1 MPVLYAIDSM
11 ALLYRSYFAMIRST
25 LINSKGLN
33 TSGLYGFITQILKI
47 IEAEQPEYLAVT
59 TDLETPT
66 FRHEQFPMYKAT
78 REKMPEDLVEQL
90 PYIPKFVEALGL
102 PYLKV
107 PRYEAD
113 DIIGTLMKWCEEKE
127 ISGVMVTSDKDYMQL
142 IRTNIVMLNHKNQKL
157 GIDAVKEKFGCTP
170 EQVIEVLGLMGDSS
184 DNIPGVAG
192 VGEKTASKL
201 IQEFGSIATLYQNLD
216 QVSGTKLKQ
225 KLIEGKEHALQA
237 RELVTIYREVPLSI
251 HFEDLQCTKH
261 HLYDNAQLIELLEE
275 LEFKSLLKK
284 YKKTTATFSSPQK
297 PASTDIS
304 SAQTAIATVDR
315 KISYELID
323 SLEQLKTV
331 LATAKQQ
338 PYFSCICRFSGADVL
353 TDEITGFALSLQA
366 HTAYFIDLE
375 IGEMATKRND
385 ILALFKTF
393 TETQTSLCITWNCKV
408 LFQYLK
414 RNELFTHTDHYFD
427 VLLAAHFLGI
437 TEKKPHLDSLV
448 EDHLHYQ
455 RLHPHAV
462 KDSKKQL
469 SLLENPDS
477 YLCFCEDADYI
488 FQFYPILQQR
498 LHQSDMLA
506 SSFQKVEMSLSATLA
521 QVEQQGVFFDLPQL
535 QKTTQEFTSKI
546 QEKQESIYEISAEEF
561 NINSILE
568 LQKVLYDKLELHIK
582 SGITPKKIKT
592 GNQFSTDEETLE
604 KMAQFPLPH
613 LILQYRELNKLKN
626 TYLDTLPDFIHPK
639 TQRIHSS
646 FQQAITATGRLAS
659 DHPNLQNIPIRSENG
674 RKIRSLFIPE
684 HGHTLVS
691 ADYSQIEL
699 RIVAHYSK
707 DDTFLEAYRTA
718 LDIHALTASTIF
730 NVPESEVSRT
740 QRSTAKEVNFGLIY
754 RMGPEKLSM
763 VTQTTKSEAK
773 EFIQKY
779 FEKYSTIHH
788 LQEQFIE
795 FAKKEGYAETLLG
808 RRRYL
813 PALQGKGL
821 QKRLAEGAA
830 INTPIQGS
838 AAEIMKL
845 AMNAV
850 AHRIHQEKLNTK
862 MILTVHDELVFEV
875 PSEEVSYLSELVKF
889 EMENVIYLE
898 VPLVVE
904 IGSGSN
910 WLIAH

>member
-1 MPVLYAIDSM
+1 M
-11 ALLYRSYFAMIRST
+11 
-25 LINSKGLN
+25 
-33 TSGLYGFITQILKI
+33 
-47 IEAEQPEYLAVT
+47 
-59 TDLETPT
+59 
-66 FRHEQFPMYKAT
+66 
-78 REKMPEDLVEQL
+78 
-90 PYIPKFVEALGL
+90 
-102 PYLKV
+102 
-107 PRYEAD
+107 
-113 DIIGTLMKWCEEKE
+113 
-127 ISGVMVTSDKDYMQL
+127 
-142 IRTNIVMLNHKNQKL
+142 
-157 GIDAVKEKFGCTP
+157 
-170 EQVIEVLGLMGDSS
+170 
-184 DNIPGVAG
+184 
-192 VGEKTASKL
+192 
-201 IQEFGSIATLYQNLD
+201 
-216 QVSGTKLKQ
+216 
-225 KLIEGKEHALQA
+225 
-237 RELVTIYREVPLSI
+237 
-251 HFEDLQCTKH
+251 
-261 HLYDNAQLIELLEE
+261 
-275 LEFKSLLKK
+275 
-284 YKKTTATFSSPQK
+284 
-297 PASTDIS
+297 
-304 SAQTAIATVDR
+304 
-315 KISYELID
+315 
-323 SLEQLKTV
+323 
-331 LATAKQQ
+331 
-338 PYFSCICRFSGADVL
+338 
-353 TDEITGFALSLQA
+353 TDEINGFALSLQA

-375 IGEMATKRND
+375 IGEMATQRND

-477 YLCFCEDADYI
+477 YLYFCEDADYI